1 MLNLFTAVIIESF
14 EKTQRTEEWAVQ
26 PSAVEDFV
34 ETWADFDDGLP
45 PYNSLNLL
53 GIFRLCCMH
62 PSRMP
67 LRIPGWSL
75 GPQM

>member
-34 ETWADFDDGLP
+34 ETWADFDDGAVSQCLHVDV
-45 PYNSLNLL
+45 YIHLHAQNVHLTWKLQ
-53 GIFRLCCMH
+53 
-62 PSRMP
+62 SR
-67 LRIPGWSL
+67 IV
-75 GPQM
+75 